1 MWTNVA
7 VYDGDPFEHDLLEQR
22 YDRAARMAGVLPTGG
37 GQVALF
43 WSLKATAR
51 ESWRNAGLAAWKPE
65 VAALWPACECL
76 LGQIADPA
84 QLTFA
89 RYAHRLTRPAI
100 DGRLAHIGDAWHAAS
115 QQLGQ
120 GANMALLDAWARA
133 KALRETDGLARGW
146 RASCHSGAAMSGC
159 ISG

>member
-1 MWTNVA
+1 VWTNVA

-89 RYAHRLTRPAI
+89 RYAHRLTR
-100 DGRLAHIGDAWHAAS
+100 R
-115 QQLGQ
+115 
-120 GANMALLDAWARA
+120 
-133 KALRETDGLARGW
+133 
-146 RASCHSGAAMSGC
+146 
-159 ISG
+159 